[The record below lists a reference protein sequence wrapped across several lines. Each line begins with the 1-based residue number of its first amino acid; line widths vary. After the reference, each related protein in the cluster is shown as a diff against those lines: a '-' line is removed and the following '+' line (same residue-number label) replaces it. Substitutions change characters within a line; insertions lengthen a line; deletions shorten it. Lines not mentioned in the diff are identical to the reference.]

1 MRIVCVVFLL
11 NDMYK
16 RLFVLLLGGFIVFLL
31 VTLSSCQEKFEMFD
45 IYDLENATLP
55 KTKKMEKLTTS
66 DFNKIV
72 VGHGWK
78 ETQSYLILDRGGLD
92 SVDYWKNR
100 EGGAPEYHE
109 FKPEKVITYY
119 WDSSVPA
126 LTHRERQYSYDES
139 ENIITFDGFTAMRVI
154 HWSPSEMKV
163 VKRAG
168 VTYDDK
174 KKELKNVFLYVT
186 LKTMTSEELATVR
199 NTFQ

>member
-1 MRIVCVVFLL
+1 MNIKQIVLMLV
-11 NDMYK
+11 
-16 RLFVLLLGGFIVFLL
+16 LFVSFLGI
-31 VTLSSCQEKFEMFD
+31 LSSCQEKFEMFD

-55 KTKKMEKLTTS
+55 KTKKMEQLTARE
-66 DFNKIV
+66 FNNIV

-78 ETQSYLILDRGGLD
+78 ETRSYRILDHGRLD

-109 FKPEKVITYY
+109 FKTDKVITYY
-119 WDSSVPA
+119 WDSSLPA

-154 HWSPSEMKV
+154 HWKTNELKV

-186 LKTMTSEELATVR
+186 LKRMTPEELEKVR
-199 NTFQ
+199 NAYK